1 MGAVGDFLSS
11 PYTGMGMSAM
21 GTGMSTAAAYR
32 DAQAQNM
39 ANQLNAMTYQQNA
52 ELNRIQAAT
61 ARQFGEQEYKDV
73 RREYARL
80 QGEQRAGYGASGVDV
95 NAGSAAAVQA
105 NTAAEG
111 VYAAQKTKYQR
122 DLEAWQLEQTARQ
135 YDFEALKAKTNKVNP
150 WVPAAT
156 AAIGG
161 LTSMYST
168 FGNWQRN
175 PVTVGDK

>member
-1 MGAVGDFLSS
+1 MGAVGNVLSS
-11 PYTGMGMSAM
+11 LYLGMGLGAI
-21 GTGMSTAAAYR
+21 GTGISTAGAYR

-39 ANQLNAMTYQQNA
+39 ANQLNAVTYQQNA

-150 WVPAAT
+150 WVPASA

-168 FGNWQRN
+168 YGQWKR
-175 PVTVGDK
+175 